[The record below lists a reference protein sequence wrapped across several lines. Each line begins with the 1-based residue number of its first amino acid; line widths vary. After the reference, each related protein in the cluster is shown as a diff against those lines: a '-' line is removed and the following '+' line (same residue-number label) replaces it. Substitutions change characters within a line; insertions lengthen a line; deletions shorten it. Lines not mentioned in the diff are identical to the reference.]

1 VADAVNKTVNRT
13 RIAVPRFAYVL
24 VEPLLDPNR
33 FGETAAVNRG
43 MQVRAF
49 DDMKQAEWWLGIPSN
64 E

>member
-33 FGETAAVNRG
+33 FGETAAVIG
-43 MQVRAF
+43 TVIY
-49 DDMKQAEWWLGIPSN
+49 GILIAVFKLTGGLHRR
-64 E
+64 